1 MAVHLPIVPSRS
13 SIRNDG
19 SRAMVHPADVQG
31 RFNTARIVMFAVL
44 LAVYVLVPWWTI
56 GGHPAVL
63 LDVAHRRF
71 FLFGAVFNAQDV
83 WLAFFLLSGI
93 GFGLVALTAIAGRM
107 WCGWAC
113 PQTVF
118 LEGLF
123 RPLQRLIEG
132 PAAQRLRRE
141 GAPWTFDRVWRRA
154 VLWSLYFVMAM
165 AVAHVFLGY
174 FTPIRGLWAMIV
186 AGPAES
192 PEAFAWMVA
201 MTGVM
206 FFNFAWFREQ
216 TCVAICPYGRLQSV
230 LTDPDSLVIG
240 YDVARGEPRAKGK
253 VKPEGAG
260 DCVECNRCVVV
271 CPTGIDIRNG
281 LQLDCVACTRCIDA
295 CDDVMER
302 LGRPRGLIRYDS
314 QQGLLHAPKRFLR
327 PRLGLYAVLG
337 VMGLVATTMALRS
350 HTPYEA
356 NLLRLNGLPYTLD
369 EGNVRNAYDIHLVNK
384 ESHRVTFTIVPATG
398 APFSFVIPMDRVTLE
413 PLAGAHVPV
422 FVTTPQQSLR
432 GQTSVRLRVQPVGP
446 GEARTIEAPFLGP
459 TR

>member
-1 MAVHLPIVPSRS
+1 MPVHLPVLETRS
-13 SIRNDG
+13 SIHNDG
-19 SRAMVHPADVQG
+19 SRATVHPADVRG
-31 RFNTARIVMFAVL
+31 RFNTARTLVFAVL
-44 LAVYVLVPWWTI
+44 LAVYALVPWITI

-63 LDVAHRRF
+63 LDIVHRRF

-93 GFGLVALTAIAGRM
+93 GFGLVALTAVAGRM

-118 LEGLF
+118 LEGIF

-132 PAAQRLRRE
+132 PAAQRHRRE
-141 GAPWTFDRVWRRA
+141 DGPWTLERALRRA
-154 VLWSLYFVMAM
+154 VLWSIYLGLAS

-174 FTPIRGLWAMIV
+174 FTPVRGLWAMIQ
-186 AGPAES
+186 AGPAQS

-240 YDVARGEPRAKGK
+240 YDVARGEPRTKGK

-260 DCVECNRCVVV
+260 DCVDCNRCVVV

-281 LQLDCVACTRCIDA
+281 LQLDCIACTRCIDA

-302 LGRPRGLIRYDS
+302 LERPRGLIRYDS
-314 QQGLLHAPKRFLR
+314 LQGLLHAPRRFLR
-327 PRLGLYAVLG
+327 PRLALYGVLG
-337 VMGLVATTMALRS
+337 AMGVLATALALHS
-350 HTPYEA
+350 HTAYEA

-384 ESHRVTFTIVPATG
+384 QGHRVTFAIDAATG
-398 APFSFVIPMDRVTLE
+398 APFTFVIPMARVVLE
-413 PLAGAHVPV
+413 PLAGTHVPV
-422 FVTTPQQSLR
+422 FVTAPQQGLR
-432 GQTSVRLRVQPVGP
+432 GETRIRIRVRPDGDGV
-446 GEARTIEAPFLGP
+446 ERTVDAPFLAP